1 MVYSGK
7 AFNLFFNL
15 GGHLIKAFANLRQLV
30 LSFRRNL
37 YIIVA
42 FGIAKTAAPLIL

>member
-15 GGHLIKAFANLRQLV
+15 GGHLIKAFANLRQFRI
-30 LSFRRNL
+30 SFRRNL

-42 FGIAKTAAPLIL
+42 FRYRNRSFP